1 MDDLRFSGELWYWR
15 GPAPF
20 HFVTV
25 PPEQSEDI
33 AAVAGEVSYGW
44 GCIPVTART
53 GGTDW
58 TTSLFPREDGYAL
71 PVKKAVRDAEALA
84 LGGVVH
90 VRLRLTPTRPAR
102 R

>member
-1 MDDLRFSGELWYWR
+1 MDELRFSGELWYWR

-25 PPEQSEDI
+25 APEQSEDI

-53 GGTDW
+53 GTTEW
-58 TTSLFPREDGYAL
+58 TTSCSRERTA
-71 PVKKAVRDAEALA
+71 
-84 LGGVVH
+84 
-90 VRLRLTPTRPAR
+90 TPCR
-102 R
+102 